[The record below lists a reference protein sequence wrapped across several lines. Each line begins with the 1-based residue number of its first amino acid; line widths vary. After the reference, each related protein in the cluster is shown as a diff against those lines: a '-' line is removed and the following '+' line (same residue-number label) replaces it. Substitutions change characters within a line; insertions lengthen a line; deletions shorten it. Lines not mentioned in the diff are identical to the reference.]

1 MVIVFDLDD
10 TLFPESAFAVSALRE
25 VGRLA
30 IQAHGWDDFGLKLVE
45 LHAEGYRPDLFQAAA
60 KATGRGELSSGQ
72 LKTFLACY
80 REHRPTSLP
89 WYPDALEAVR
99 GLRQVS
105 PLELISDGYL
115 PTQRHKAEALDLNQ
129 WIDRPVFTEELGR
142 AHWKPAPTAFE
153 LVMARHPGE
162 AFVYVGD
169 NPTKDFV
176 APRALGWQTVR
187 IRRPE
192 GVYAGAFDAPGGSP
206 DIVLP
211 DMTGLRSAL
220 RIS

>member
-25 VGRLA
+25 VGRQA
-30 IQAHGWDDFGLKLVE
+30 VQAHGWDDFGLKLVG
-45 LHAEGYRPDLFQAAA
+45 LHAEGHRTDLFQTAA
-60 KATGRGELSSGQ
+60 KITGRGELSADQ
-72 LKTFLACY
+72 LKAFLTCY

-89 WYPDALEAVR
+89 WHPDALAAVR
-99 GLRQVS
+99 ELHPGF

-115 PTQRHKAEALDLNQ
+115 PTQRHKAEALGLNQ
-129 WIDRPVFTEELGR
+129 WISHPVFTEELGR
-142 AHWKPAPTAFE
+142 PHWKPAPAAFE

-162 AFVYVGD
+162 KFVYVGD

-187 IRRPE
+187 VLRPE
-192 GVYAGAFDAPGGSP
+192 GVYAGASDAPDGSP
-206 DIVLP
+206 DIVIP
-211 DMTGLRSAL
+211 DMTGLRTIL
-220 RIS
+220 RI